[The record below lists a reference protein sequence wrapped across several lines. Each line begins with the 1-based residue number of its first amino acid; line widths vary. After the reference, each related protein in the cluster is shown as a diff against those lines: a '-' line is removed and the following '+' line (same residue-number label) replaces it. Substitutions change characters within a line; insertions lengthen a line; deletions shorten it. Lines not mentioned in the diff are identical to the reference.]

1 MHFLLSTLS
10 HIAIALTVHY
20 LSIFFNLFLFNWLLL
35 FNLFLFNWLLFL
47 FNWLLFFNR
56 LLFYYRLLLLGWIFL
71 SWFISLF
78 SAFSDLAFGL
88 LAYELSLIIFLLT
101 RWLRRKHIFF
111 FLLGML
117 WLAQANSFL
126 HYSFQSASQYLLI
139 REAALPQLA
148 PIHFLITPAIL
159 VILANRMSPPN

>member
-117 WLAQANSFL
+117 CLLLFWLFCL
-126 HYSFQSASQYLLI
+126 LLLWLFYLRRL
-139 REAALPQLA
+139 
-148 PIHFLITPAIL
+148 IHFFIIL
-159 VILANRMSPPN
+159 FNLLLNIF